1 MNMIMTKV
9 DYYGSKMN
17 WTGNFKEDVKRARK
31 AVEFPL
37 AYEYFHYEYVQK
49 VMKVAK
55 GGE

>member
-1 MNMIMTKV
+1 MNKV

-17 WTGNFKEDVKRARK
+17 WTGVFKEDVKRARK

-37 AYEYFHYEYVQK
+37 AYEYFHYEYVQS

-55 GGE
+55 GGK